1 MTFVNV
7 GNDIKHKDEYLIK
20 LNDRYTEL
28 YRIVYRYLYNILA
41 LSPSSG
47 DWSEDRD
54 CLAEK
59 YGVK

>member
-28 YRIVYRYLYNILA
+28 YRIVYRYLYKILT
-41 LSPSSG
+41 LHPSSG